1 MYFLKSL
8 LAVLRFYDLG
18 DKKRRMT
25 QKVKKGSSSLLRG
38 CIKRAFLVS
47 LAILL
52 KYQLSELLGTVK
64 TGLFPFNRIP

>member
-25 QKVKKGSSSLLRG
+25 QKVKR
-38 CIKRAFLVS
+38 V
-47 LAILL
+47 ILL
-52 KYQLSELLGTVK
+52 AERLYKKSYFKACES
-64 TGLFPFNRIP
+64 